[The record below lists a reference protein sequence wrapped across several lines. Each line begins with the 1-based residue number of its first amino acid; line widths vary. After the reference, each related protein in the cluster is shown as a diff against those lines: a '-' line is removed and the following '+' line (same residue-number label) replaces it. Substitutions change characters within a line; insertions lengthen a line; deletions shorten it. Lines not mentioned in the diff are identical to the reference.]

1 MLGELEDAVLER
13 LKDLKKAV
21 PRLRLETYGG
31 ELSDPDLMV
40 NLIAGGPS
48 ILITTPKISFKP
60 KSHSRYSAAVV
71 FRLVVSAGSERR
83 NTPKASDPGSYWL
96 WGECLALLTN
106 WQHKPDG
113 AMVRPTEFNNLVNGK
128 FQAQHLSV
136 LGQSFAIDLDWMIP
150 EPSWPDFL
158 GMSMEYH
165 TPSENPEP
173 VVTDNIEL
181 RDV

>member
-1 MLGELEDAVLER
+1 MLGELEDAVLAR
-13 LKDLKKAV
+13 LAELKKAV
-21 PRLRLETYGG
+21 PLLRLETYGG
-31 ELSDPDLMV
+31 ELSDPDLMAG
-40 NLIAGGPS
+40 LIAGGPS

-60 KSHSRYSAAVV
+60 RSNRRYSAELV

-96 WGECLALLTN
+96 WGESLALLTN
-106 WQHKPDG
+106 WQHQTDG

-150 EPSWPDFL
+150 EPNWPDFL
-158 GMSMEYH
+158 SMSMEYH
-165 TPSENPEP
+165 TPSDNTVP
-173 VVTDNIEL
+173 VATDNIEL
-181 RDV
+181 RNV

>member
-1 MLGELEDAVLER
+1 MLAELEDGVLQQ
-13 LKDLKKAV
+13 LQALKKAV

-31 ELSDPDLMV
+31 ELSDPDLMAS
-40 NLIAGGPS
+40 LIVGGPS

-60 KSHSRYSAAVV
+60 RSNRRYSAALV
-71 FRLVVSAGSERR
+71 FRLVVSSGSERR
-83 NTPKASDPGSYWL
+83 TTPKASDPGSYWL
-96 WGECLALLTN
+96 WGESLALLTN

-136 LGQSFAIDLDWMIP
+136 LGQSFAIDLDWLIP
-150 EPSWPDFL
+150 EPSWPDFEGIAL
-158 GMSMEYH
+158 EYH
-165 TPSENPEP
+165 SPAGNPDP
-173 VVTDNIEL
+173 VATDNIEL

>member
-1 MLGELEDAVLER
+1 MLAELEDGVLKQ
-13 LKDLKKAV
+13 LQVLKKAV

-60 KSHSRYSAAVV
+60 RSNRRYSAALV
-71 FRLVVSAGSERR
+71 FRLVVSSGSERR
-83 NTPKASDPGSYWL
+83 TTPRASDPGSYWL

-106 WQHKPDG
+106 WQHKLDG

-136 LGQSFAIDLDWMIP
+136 LGQSFAIDLDWLIP
-150 EPSWPDFL
+150 EPSWPDFEGIAL
-158 GMSMEYH
+158 EYH
-165 TPSENPEP
+165 SPAGNPDP
-173 VVTDNIEL
+173 VATDNIEL

>member
-1 MLGELEDAVLER
+1 MLAELEDGVLQQ
-13 LKDLKKAV
+13 LQALKKAV

-31 ELSDPDLMV
+31 ELSDPDLMA

-60 KSHSRYSAAVV
+60 RSNRRYSAALI
-71 FRLVVSAGSERR
+71 FRLVVSSGSERR
-83 NTPKASDPGSYWL
+83 TIPKASDPGSYWL

-136 LGQSFAIDLDWMIP
+136 LGQSFAIDLDWLIP
-150 EPSWPDFL
+150 EPSWPDFAGIAL
-158 GMSMEYH
+158 QYH
-165 TPSENPEP
+165 TPADNPDP
-173 VVTDNIEL
+173 MVTDNIEL
-181 RDV
+181 RDM

>member
-1 MLGELEDAVLER
+1 MLAELEDGVLQQ
-13 LKDLKKAV
+13 LQALKKAV

-60 KSHSRYSAAVV
+60 RSNRRYSAVLV
-71 FRLVVSAGSERR
+71 FRLVVSSASERR
-83 NTPKASDPGSYWL
+83 TTPKASDPGSYWL

-106 WQHKPDG
+106 WQHAPDG

-150 EPSWPDFL
+150 EPSRPEFL
-158 GMSMEYH
+158 GIAMDYH
-165 TPSENPEP
+165 TPSENPDP
-173 VVTDNIEL
+173 VATDIVEL
-181 RDV
+181 RDE

>member
-1 MLGELEDAVLER
+1 MLGELEDGVLER
-13 LKDLKKAV
+13 LKALKKAV

-40 NLIAGGPS
+40 SLISGGPS

-60 KSHSRYSAAVV
+60 RSHRRYSAAIV
-71 FRLVVSAGSERR
+71 FRLVVSSGGERR
-83 NTPKASDPGSYWL
+83 TTPKASDPGSYWL
-96 WGECLALLTN
+96 WGECMALLTN
-106 WQHKPDG
+106 WQHKLDG

-136 LGQSFAIDLDWMIP
+136 LGQSFAVELDWLIP
-150 EPSWPDFL
+150 ESDWPDFKGVDL
-158 GMSMEYH
+158 EYH
-165 TPSENPEP
+165 TPSDNPNP
-173 VVTDNIEL
+173 VATDNIEL

>member
-1 MLGELEDAVLER
+1 MLAELEDGVLQQ
-13 LKDLKKAV
+13 LQALKKAV

-31 ELSDPDLMV
+31 ELSDPDLMAS
-40 NLIAGGPS
+40 LIAGGPS

-60 KSHSRYSAAVV
+60 RSNRRYSAALV
-71 FRLVVSAGSERR
+71 FRLVVSSGSERR
-83 NTPKASDPGSYWL
+83 TTPKASDPGSYWL

-128 FQAQHLSV
+128 FQVQHLSV
-136 LGQSFAIDLDWMIP
+136 LGQSFAIDLDWLIP
-150 EPSWPDFL
+150 EPSWPDFEGIAL
-158 GMSMEYH
+158 EYH
-165 TPSENPEP
+165 SPAGNPDP
-173 VVTDNIEL
+173 VATDNIEL